1 MTKADAEALSRIAAA
16 HGMHK
21 GIASSVSSVSS
32 VSCPTDPGA
41 MCALLCAALAR
52 AMDAGA
58 QFACFTTTKVQ
69 ILKPEELQLT
79 GSACSCVARTCSIC
93 GRYSGLLALLVQK
106 YVVQK

>member
-21 GIASSVSSVSS
+21 GIASSVSSVSFL
-32 VSCPTDPGA
+32 TDPGA

-52 AMDAGA
+52 AMDAGT
-58 QFACFTTTKVQ
+58 QFTCVSSTNVQ
-69 ILKPEELQLT
+69 ILTPEELQLT
-79 GSACSCVARTCSIC
+79 GSACSCVARTYFIC

-106 YVVQK
+106 YVVKKYKY

>member
-1 MTKADAEALSRIAAA
+1 MTKADAEALSRIAAS

-21 GIASSVSSVSS
+21 DIASSVSS

-58 QFACFTTTKVQ
+58 QFTCFCSTKVQ
-69 ILKPEELQLT
+69 IPTPEELQLT
-79 GSACSCVARTCSIC
+79 GSAC
-93 GRYSGLLALLVQK
+93 
-106 YVVQK
+106 

>member
-16 HGMHK
+16 HGVRT
-21 GIASSVSSVSS
+21 GVAPSVSS

-58 QFACFTTTKVQ
+58 QFTCFTSTQFTRFISTQ
-69 ILKPEELQLT
+69 RAPLCGT
-79 GSACSCVARTCSIC
+79 GTCD
-93 GRYSGLLALLVQK
+93 GRRYSVYLLS
-106 YVVQK
+106 